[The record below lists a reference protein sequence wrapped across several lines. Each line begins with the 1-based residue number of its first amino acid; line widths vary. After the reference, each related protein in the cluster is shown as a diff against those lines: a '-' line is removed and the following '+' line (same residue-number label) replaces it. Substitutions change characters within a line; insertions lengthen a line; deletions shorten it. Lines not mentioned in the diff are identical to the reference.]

1 MLQSKAE
8 VVRYISL
15 CLLSLLALLSPLII
29 SLTVA
34 GLLASTI
41 QSVQPSFIS
50 TSSLPLCLSLRF
62 WISLDNKEEHNRK
75 TIMLYKETQGPRW
88 SPLLQVLLRQCFY
101 EENGGV
107 RASES
112 KDHYFALCLG
122 MFFSL
127 ASTTFFLPGVQT
139 AKVSTLL

>member
-1 MLQSKAE
+1 MVKHH
-8 VVRYISL
+8 V
-15 CLLSLLALLSPLII
+15 
-29 SLTVA
+29 
-34 GLLASTI
+34 
-41 QSVQPSFIS
+41 
-50 TSSLPLCLSLRF
+50 
-62 WISLDNKEEHNRK
+62 
-75 TIMLYKETQGPRW
+75 
-88 SPLLQVLLRQCFY
+88 PLLQVLLRQCFY